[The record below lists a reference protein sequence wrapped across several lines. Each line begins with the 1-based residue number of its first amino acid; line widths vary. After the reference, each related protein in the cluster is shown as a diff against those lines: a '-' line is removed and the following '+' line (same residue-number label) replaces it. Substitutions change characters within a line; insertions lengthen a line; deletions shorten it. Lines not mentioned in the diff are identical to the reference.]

1 MIDTAR
7 SRTLNEAKDRLEA
20 SLERINALVTEK
32 NAALIEAQTAVDEA
46 IHLKER
52 VAQLEALNA
61 EHDVAVTH
69 KALHGDKDEL
79 DKKAIIKL
87 RDEYEKLKASQKTL
101 ESELFDTK
109 KQLAAGSSVQKKS
122 GTEAGTEAGTDEAL
136 KLENTSLQEE
146 LSNKIRQVNGLENEA
161 AAKEEVRDKACSQI
175 DSLIGRVELMME
187 QSHV

>member
-1 MIDTAR
+1 MIDTAK

-20 SLERINALVTEK
+20 SLARINELVTEK
-32 NAALIEAQTAVDEA
+32 NAALMEAQATTDEA
-46 IHLKER
+46 AHLKER

-101 ESELFDTK
+101 EGELFDAK
-109 KQLAAGSSVQKKS
+109 KQLAASSIIQKKPNAKAS
-122 GTEAGTEAGTDEAL
+122 SDETL
-136 KLENTSLQEE
+136 KLENASLQEE
-146 LSNKIRQVNGLENEA
+146 LSNKIRQVNGLENA
-161 AAKEEVRDKACSQI
+161 ATAKEELRDKACNQI

-187 QSHV
+187 QNHV